1 MLHLR
6 QFLFFPVAILIAL
19 LLDGCSAERKNILS
33 KTYHNTTARYN
44 AYFYAK
50 KRIKEIEAI
59 LKENIDN
66 DYNNILRI
74 YPEIDSTLAT
84 TYQDKIDDCI
94 KKASIAIQRHKNSKW
109 VDDSYIF
116 IGRARLYSLDYVNAI
131 ETFKFVNTESE
142 DDNARHEALIRL
154 LRTFVDYQEFE
165 NAVAVE
171 DYIKKEKLNK
181 QNQKLL
187 YLNQAHH
194 YQVKEDFDKMVANL
208 VLAAPL
214 LKRKDGK
221 GRIYFII
228 GQIYQELGF
237 DAEAFNYYRKCL
249 ASNPEYELDF
259 YTRLNMA
266 QVTELG
272 KSSDVR
278 AARKVLNSLLKDSKN
293 KEFKDKIYFEMAEFE
308 LKQGNRNKAIDNFE
322 SSIASSVGNQRQK
335 GQSYLR
341 LGEVYYDTLKR
352 YELAQAYYDSA
363 IQALPQDFE
372 NINAIKARQQVLGE
386 FVKNLKTI
394 EVQDSILR
402 LSKLDS
408 ASITAKLNNYLDV
421 QAEKRKALQKK
432 EERKARRTQA
442 SAFNSNSGISS
453 TGWYFGN
460 PSAVALGQ
468 SEFKR
473 IWGERPLEDN
483 WRRSIK
489 ESVQS
494 LNVNN
499 TSAEVEENTDVANSQ
514 TSENIDAGAN
524 LNALYREIPFSEEA
538 KQESLNKIEAAYY
551 ALGNIYKYDLDEDAN
566 AADAFKTLITRFP
579 ETENKPEALYQL
591 YLIYKELSNEE
602 YDIYKDALLNDFPN
616 TVYAKLIANPNYTEE
631 STATN
636 EKLKKI
642 YEKAYGYFSQENYDT
657 TLYILNDA
665 LSNYE
670 ETVFTSRLKL
680 LKILVTGKTEDIN
693 LYQYQLSEFIKN
705 NPDSEVAPY
714 AEELLAASRSF
725 LERKRK
731 RLGTEYVKYL
741 EQSHYLVYIY
751 ELKSGLTDAVSQSID
766 NYNAK
771 HAGLNLKTS
780 NLILNDD
787 LAMILISDFENKIDA
802 FEYYSDFVKSDPIDE
817 AKRNSKFYK
826 FVITKDNFN
835 IFYQSKDLEAY
846 IKFFEKNYIN
856 GIN

>member
-6 QFLFFPVAILIAL
+6 QFLFFSVAILIAL

-402 LSKLDS
+402 LSTLDS
-408 ASITAKLNNYLDV
+408 ASITAKLNSYLDE
-421 QAEKRKALQKK
+421 QAEKRKELQKK

-499 TSAEVEENTDVANSQ
+499 TSTEVEENTDVANSQ
-514 TSENIDAGAN
+514 NSENIDAGAN
-524 LNALYREIPFSEEA
+524 LNALYKEIPFSEEA
-538 KQESLNKIEAAYY
+538 KQESLNKIETAYY
-551 ALGNIYKYDLDEDAN
+551 ALGNIYKYDLEEDAN

-602 YDIYKDALLNDFPN
+602 YNIYKDALLNDFPN

-846 IKFFEKNYIN
+846 LKFFEKNYIN

>member
-1 MLHLR
+1 
-6 QFLFFPVAILIAL
+6 
-19 LLDGCSAERKNILS
+19 
-33 KTYHNTTARYN
+33 
-44 AYFYAK
+44 
-50 KRIKEIEAI
+50 
-59 LKENIDN
+59 
-66 DYNNILRI
+66 
-74 YPEIDSTLAT
+74 
-84 TYQDKIDDCI
+84 
-94 KKASIAIQRHKNSKW
+94 
-109 VDDSYIF
+109 
-116 IGRARLYSLDYVNAI
+116 
-131 ETFKFVNTESE
+131 
-142 DDNARHEALIRL
+142 
-154 LRTFVDYQEFE
+154 
-165 NAVAVE
+165 
-171 DYIKKEKLNK
+171 
-181 QNQKLL
+181 
-187 YLNQAHH
+187 
-194 YQVKEDFDKMVANL
+194 MVSNL

-293 KEFKDKIYFEMAEFE
+293 KEFKDKIYFEIAEFE
-308 LKQGNRNKAIDNFE
+308 LKQGNRDKAIDNFE
-322 SSIASSVGNQRQK
+322 SSIASSIGNQRQK

-341 LGEVYYDTLKR
+341 LGEVYYDTLR
-352 YELAQAYYDSA
+352 SYELAQAYYDSA

-372 NINAIKARQQVLGE
+372 NITSIKARQQVLGE

-402 LSKLDS
+402 LSTLDS
-408 ASITAKLNNYLDV
+408 AAITAKLNSYLDE
-421 QAEKRKALQKK
+421 QAEKRKEQQKK

-442 SAFNSNSGISS
+442 SAFNSNTGISS

-494 LNVNN
+494 LNVNS
-499 TSAEVEENTDVANSQ
+499 TPTDVVENTDVANGQ
-514 TSENIDAGAN
+514 TSANIDAGAN
-524 LNALYREIPFSEEA
+524 LNALYREIPFSEDA

-551 ALGNIYKYDLDEDAN
+551 ALGNIYKYDLEEDVN
-566 AADAFKTLITRFP
+566 SADAFKTLITRFP

-591 YLIYKELSNEE
+591 YLIYKELNNEE
-602 YDIYKDALLNDFPN
+602 YNTYKNELLNDFPN

-642 YEKAYGYFSQENYDT
+642 YEKAYGYFTQENYDT

-665 LSNYE
+665 IENYE

-693 LYQYQLSEFIKN
+693 LYQYQLSEFIKS

-714 AEELLAASRSF
+714 AEELLTASRSF

-741 EQSHYLVYIY
+741 EQSHYLVYVY
-751 ELKSGLTDAVSQSID
+751 ELKSGLTDAISQAID
-766 NYNAK
+766 NYNGK
-771 HAGLNLKTS
+771 FSGLNLKTS
-780 NLILNDD
+780 NLILNDE
-787 LAMILISDFENKIDA
+787 LAMILVSDFENKIDA
-802 FEYYSDFVKSDPIDE
+802 FQYYSDFIKSDPIDE

-835 IFYQSKDLEAY
+835 IFYQSKDLDAY
-846 IKFFEKNYIN
+846 LKFFEKNYIN

>member
-1 MLHLR
+1 M
-6 QFLFFPVAILIAL
+6 
-19 LLDGCSAERKNILS
+19 DGCSAERKNILS

>member
-1 MLHLR
+1 M
-6 QFLFFPVAILIAL
+6 AILMAL
-19 LLDGCSAERKNILS
+19 LLDGCSAERKNVLS

-50 KRIKEIEAI
+50 KRIKEIEAV
-59 LKENIDN
+59 LKENVDN

-84 TYQDKIDDCI
+84 TYQEKIDDCI

-142 DDNARHEALIRL
+142 DDDARHEALIRL

-194 YQVKEDFDKMVANL
+194 YQVKEDYNKMVSNL

-293 KEFKDKIYFEMAEFE
+293 KEFKDKIYFEIAEFE
-308 LKQGNRNKAIDNFE
+308 LKQGNRDKAIDNFE
-322 SSIASSVGNQRQK
+322 SSIASSIGNQRQK

-341 LGEVYYDTLKR
+341 LGEVYYDTLR
-352 YELAQAYYDSA
+352 SYELAQAYYDSA

-372 NINAIKARQQVLGE
+372 NITSIKARQQVLGE

-402 LSKLDS
+402 LSTLDS
-408 ASITAKLNNYLDV
+408 AAITAKLNSYLDE
-421 QAEKRKALQKK
+421 QAEKRKEQQKK

-442 SAFNSNSGISS
+442 SAFNSNTGISS

-494 LNVNN
+494 LNVNS
-499 TSAEVEENTDVANSQ
+499 TPTDVVENTDVANGQ
-514 TSENIDAGAN
+514 TSANIDAGAN
-524 LNALYREIPFSEEA
+524 LNALYREIPFSEDA

-551 ALGNIYKYDLDEDAN
+551 ALGNIYKYDLEEDVN
-566 AADAFKTLITRFP
+566 SADAFKTLITRFP

-591 YLIYKELSNEE
+591 YLIYKELNNEE
-602 YDIYKDALLNDFPN
+602 YNTYKNELLNDFPN

-642 YEKAYGYFSQENYDT
+642 YEKAYGYFTQENYDT

-665 LSNYE
+665 IENYE

-693 LYQYQLSEFIKN
+693 LYQYQLSEFIKS

-714 AEELLAASRSF
+714 AEELLTASRSF

-741 EQSHYLVYIY
+741 EQSHYLVYVY
-751 ELKSGLTDAVSQSID
+751 ELKSGLTDAISQAID
-766 NYNAK
+766 NYNGK
-771 HAGLNLKTS
+771 FSGLNLKTS
-780 NLILNDD
+780 NLILNDE
-787 LAMILISDFENKIDA
+787 LAMILVSDFENKIDA
-802 FEYYSDFVKSDPIDE
+802 FQYYSDFIKSDPIDE

-835 IFYQSKDLEAY
+835 IFYQSKDLDAY
-846 IKFFEKNYIN
+846 LKFFEKNYIN

>member
-1 MLHLR
+1 M
-6 QFLFFPVAILIAL
+6 AL

-402 LSKLDS
+402 LSTLDS
-408 ASITAKLNNYLDV
+408 ASITAKLNNYLDE

-602 YDIYKDALLNDFPN
+602 YNIYKDALLNDFPN

-751 ELKSGLTDAVSQSID
+751 ELESGLTDAVSQSID

-846 IKFFEKNYIN
+846 LKFFEKNYIN

>member
-1 MLHLR
+1 M
-6 QFLFFPVAILIAL
+6 AILIAL

>member
-1 MLHLR
+1 M
-6 QFLFFPVAILIAL
+6 VL
-19 LLDGCSAERKNILS
+19 LLDSCSAERNNVIS

-59 LKENIDN
+59 LKENEDN
-66 DYNNILRI
+66 DYNHILNI
-74 YPEIDSTLAT
+74 YPEIDSTLASS
-84 TYQDKIDDCI
+84 YQEKIDDCI

-142 DDNARHEALIRL
+142 DDAARHEALIRL
-154 LRTFVDYQEFE
+154 LRTFVDYEEFE

-194 YQVKEDFDKMVANL
+194 YQVKEDYNKMVANL

-221 GRIYFII
+221 GRMYFII

-272 KSSDVR
+272 KSSDVK
-278 AARKVLNSLLKDSKN
+278 AARKVLTSLLKDSKN
-293 KEFKDKIYFEMAEFE
+293 KEFKDKIHFEIAEFE
-308 LKQGNRNKAIDNFE
+308 LKQGNRDEAIDNFE
-322 SSIASSVGNQRQK
+322 LSIKSSTGNQRQK

-341 LGEVYYDTLKR
+341 LGEVYYDTLR
-352 YELAQAYYDSA
+352 SYELAQAYYDSA
-363 IQALPQDFE
+363 VQALPQDFE
-372 NINAIKARQQVLGE
+372 NITSIKARQEILGE

-402 LSKLDS
+402 LSNLDS
-408 ASITAKLNNYLDV
+408 VTISAKLNNYLDE
-421 QAEKRKALQKK
+421 QAALLKEQQKK
-432 EERKARRTQA
+432 AERKARRTQA
-442 SAFNSNSGISS
+442 SAFNSNTGISS

-468 SEFKR
+468 SEFQR
-473 IWGERPLEDN
+473 IWGERPLEDD

-489 ESVQS
+489 ETVQS
-494 LNVNN
+494 VSTNN
-499 TSAEVEENTDVANSQ
+499 TPANVQENTTISNSQ
-514 TSENIDAGAN
+514 TSADIDAGAS
-524 LNALYREIPFSEEA
+524 LNALYRQIPFSDEA
-538 KQESLNKIEAAYY
+538 KQESLDKIEGAYY
-551 ALGNIYKYDLDEDAN
+551 ALGNIYKYDLKEDRN
-566 AADAFKTLITRFP
+566 AAEAFKTLITRFP
-579 ETENKPEALYQL
+579 QTENKPEALYQL
-591 YLIYKELSNEE
+591 YLIYKELDNDE
-602 YDIYKDALLNDFPN
+602 YNIYKNQLLSDFPN
-616 TVYAKLIANPNYTEE
+616 TIYAKLIANPNYTEE

-642 YEKAYGYFSQENYDT
+642 YEIAYGYFNKENYDT
-657 TLYILNDA
+657 ALYILNDA
-665 LSNYE
+665 TERYE
-670 ETVFTSRLKL
+670 ETVFTSRLEL
-680 LKILVTGKTEDIN
+680 LKILITGKTEDIN
-693 LYQYQLSEFIKN
+693 LYQYQLGEFIKN

-714 AEELLAASRSF
+714 AEELLTASRSF

-751 ELKSGLTDAVSQSID
+751 ETKSKLTDVISGAID
-766 NYNAK
+766 KYNLNLASM
-771 HAGLNLKTS
+771 NLKTS

-787 LAMILISDFENKIDA
+787 LAAILVSDFDDKFEA
-802 FEYYSDFVKSDPIDE
+802 FKYYKDLIKSDPVDE

-835 IFYQSKDLEAY
+835 IFYQSKDLDAY
-846 IKFFEKNYIN
+846 LKFFEKNYIN
-856 GIN
+856 EIN